1 MNINTYEDSDAN
13 ADVDTDIDID
23 MDIDENLL
31 FSSGIAGFEI
41 AYGTTNKE
49 MIRKNLKKNMKQKHH
64 VKHKLASLHEKR
76 SMEKELNSFSDYWDN

>member
-49 MIRKNLKKNMKQKHH
+49 MIRKNIKKKVSQKYHIR
-64 VKHKLASLHEKR
+64 HKLDSLHEKR
-76 SMEKELNSFSDYWDN
+76 SMDRELNSFSDHWDH

>member
-23 MDIDENLL
+23 MDENLI
-31 FSSGIAGFEI
+31 FRSGIAGFEI

-49 MIRKNLKKNMKQKHH
+49 MIRKNKTKQKYH
-64 VKHKLASLHEKR
+64 VRHKLDSLHEKR
-76 SMEKELNSFSDYWDN
+76 SIDRELNSFSDHWDN